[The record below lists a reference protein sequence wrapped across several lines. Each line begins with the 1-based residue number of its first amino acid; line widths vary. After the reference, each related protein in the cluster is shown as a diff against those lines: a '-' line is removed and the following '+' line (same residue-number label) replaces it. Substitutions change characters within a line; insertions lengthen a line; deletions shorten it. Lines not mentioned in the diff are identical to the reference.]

1 MSQSLA
7 KDFNFRSLLKFAF
20 PSIIMMIFMSLYSIV
35 DGFFIAQYVDSM
47 ALSAANI
54 VYPAVSIL
62 LAVGIMF
69 GTGGSAVVAA
79 KIGQRKQ
86 EEANRNF
93 SALTLTTLIIG
104 ILGAV
109 LGNLFCRQ
117 ICSLLGATPVLMDY
131 GTAYLR
137 TILFF
142 APVCLLQ
149 ALFQSFFVTAGRPG
163 LGLSLTVSA
172 GITNMLLDYLFV
184 VPLHLGVAGA
194 ALATGLGQCIPA
206 VAGILYFTFA
216 RKGLRFTRPEFSK
229 GLLSTSCFNG
239 SSEMV
244 SNLSAAVVTYLFNML
259 MLKFEGEIGVA
270 AITAILYGQFLFVA
284 LYLGYSIGV
293 APVFSFNYGSRNK
306 QRLIRLYR
314 ISIRFVVV
322 SSVIIALVAAFGS
335 PVISAVFMQK
345 GTYGFELTRHGGY
358 LFSIAYLFCGTNI
371 VASGIFTA
379 LSDGKTSALI
389 SFLRTFVFIVL
400 SALLLPLV
408 LGTNGVWL
416 SIPVAEFLTCRSCPA
431 ISEIQKSHRRQKQ
444 IDSQNPA
451 VQSPLLRLDYNPFR
465 SPFFPRAVPQC
476 NRCPHLHVAAAH
488 AAHAG
493 QQLFTLLTD
502 GKPPLVFL
510 LRRFIVR
517 RNSCN
522 IIIHILKKACL
533 VHLTKQAFFT
543 DPGISVHQT
552 PPEPNLFSS
561 QISSGFYGFPILRRY
576 EAHCMP
582 EW

>member
-79 KIGQRKQ
+79 KIGQGKQ

-137 TILFF
+137 TILSF

-314 ISIRFVVV
+314 ISIRFVVI

-408 LGTNGVWL
+408 LDTNGVWL
-416 SIPVAEFLTCRSCPA
+416 SIPVAEFLTLF
-431 ISEIQKSHRRQKQ
+431 ISVPIFQGSESRTGDKNKLIHKTPHRDPFFTGSAVRGF
-444 IDSQNPA
+444 SFATTFSPGSPA
-451 VQSPLLRLDYNPFR
+451 VQSLPASPR
-465 SPFFPRAVPQC
+465 SSRTCGTCRTAAFHIPYRWK
-476 NRCPHLHVAAAH
+476 AAARI
-488 AAHAG
+488 
-493 QQLFTLLTD
+493 
-502 GKPPLVFL
+502 PPP
-510 LRRFIVR
+510 
-517 RNSCN
+517 
-522 IIIHILKKACL
+522 
-533 VHLTKQAFFT
+533 AFYR
-543 DPGISVHQT
+543 
-552 PPEPNLFSS
+552 PPEFSQYNHTYS
-561 QISSGFYGFPILRRY
+561 EKSLPRPSHEAGIFYRSWYFRPSNSSGTESFFIPDIFWFLWFPYFTAI
-576 EAHCMP
+576 
-582 EW
+582 

>member
-79 KIGQRKQ
+79 KIGQGKQ

-131 GTAYLR
+131 GIAYLR
-137 TILFF
+137 TILSF

-172 GITNMLLDYLFV
+172 GITNMILDYLFV

-194 ALATGLGQCIPA
+194 A

-216 RKGLRFTRPEFSK
+216 RKDLRFTRPEFSK

-416 SIPVAEFLTCRSCPA
+416 SIPVAEFLT
-431 ISEIQKSHRRQKQ
+431 
-444 IDSQNPA
+444 
-451 VQSPLLRLDYNPFR
+451 
-465 SPFFPRAVPQC
+465 
-476 NRCPHLHVAAAH
+476 
-488 AAHAG
+488 
-493 QQLFTLLTD
+493 LF
-502 GKPPLVFL
+502 
-510 LRRFIVR
+510 
-517 RNSCN
+517 
-522 IIIHILKKACL
+522 
-533 VHLTKQAFFT
+533 
-543 DPGISVHQT
+543 ISV
-552 PPEPNLFSS
+552 PKLSRYFRDPKVAPETKTN
-561 QISSGFYGFPILRRY
+561 
-576 EAHCMP
+576 
-582 EW
+582 

>member
-7 KDFNFRSLLKFAF
+7 KDFNFHSLLKFAF

-79 KIGQRKQ
+79 KIGQEKQ

-137 TILFF
+137 TILSF

-322 SSVIIALVAAFGS
+322 SSVIIALVAAFG
-335 PVISAVFMQK
+335 
-345 GTYGFELTRHGGY
+345 FELTRHGGY

-416 SIPVAEFLTCRSCPA
+416 SIPVAEFLT
-431 ISEIQKSHRRQKQ
+431 
-444 IDSQNPA
+444 
-451 VQSPLLRLDYNPFR
+451 
-465 SPFFPRAVPQC
+465 
-476 NRCPHLHVAAAH
+476 
-488 AAHAG
+488 
-493 QQLFTLLTD
+493 LF
-502 GKPPLVFL
+502 
-510 LRRFIVR
+510 
-517 RNSCN
+517 
-522 IIIHILKKACL
+522 
-533 VHLTKQAFFT
+533 
-543 DPGISVHQT
+543 ISVPKLSRYFKDPKVATETQT
-552 PPEPNLFSS
+552 SPN
-561 QISSGFYGFPILRRY
+561 
-576 EAHCMP
+576 
-582 EW
+582 

>member
-79 KIGQRKQ
+79 KIGQGKQ

-149 ALFQSFFVTAGRPG
+149 ALFQSFFVTSGRPG

-194 ALATGLGQCIPA
+194 AL
-206 VAGILYFTFA
+206 AGILYFTFA

-416 SIPVAEFLTCRSCPA
+416 SIPVAEFLT
-431 ISEIQKSHRRQKQ
+431 
-444 IDSQNPA
+444 
-451 VQSPLLRLDYNPFR
+451 
-465 SPFFPRAVPQC
+465 
-476 NRCPHLHVAAAH
+476 
-488 AAHAG
+488 
-493 QQLFTLLTD
+493 LF
-502 GKPPLVFL
+502 
-510 LRRFIVR
+510 
-517 RNSCN
+517 
-522 IIIHILKKACL
+522 
-533 VHLTKQAFFT
+533 
-543 DPGISVHQT
+543 ISVPKLSRYFKDPKVAPETQT
-552 PPEPNLFSS
+552 SPN
-561 QISSGFYGFPILRRY
+561 
-576 EAHCMP
+576 
-582 EW
+582 

>member
-1 MSQSLA
+1 
-7 KDFNFRSLLKFAF
+7 
-20 PSIIMMIFMSLYSIV
+20 MI
-35 DGFFIAQYVDSM
+35 
-47 ALSAANI
+47 
-54 VYPAVSIL
+54 
-62 LAVGIMF
+62 
-69 GTGGSAVVAA
+69 
-79 KIGQRKQ
+79 
-86 EEANRNF
+86 
-93 SALTLTTLIIG
+93 
-104 ILGAV
+104 
-109 LGNLFCRQ
+109 
-117 ICSLLGATPVLMDY
+117 
-131 GTAYLR
+131 
-137 TILFF
+137 
-142 APVCLLQ
+142 
-149 ALFQSFFVTAGRPG
+149 
-163 LGLSLTVSA
+163 
-172 GITNMLLDYLFV
+172 LDYLFV

-194 ALATGLGQCIPA
+194 ALAPPA
-206 VAGILYFTFA
+206 LASVS
-216 RKGLRFTRPEFSK
+216 RPLPVFYTLPLPEKAFVSPGREFSK

-416 SIPVAEFLTCRSCPA
+416 SIPVAEFLT
-431 ISEIQKSHRRQKQ
+431 
-444 IDSQNPA
+444 
-451 VQSPLLRLDYNPFR
+451 
-465 SPFFPRAVPQC
+465 
-476 NRCPHLHVAAAH
+476 
-488 AAHAG
+488 
-493 QQLFTLLTD
+493 LF
-502 GKPPLVFL
+502 
-510 LRRFIVR
+510 
-517 RNSCN
+517 
-522 IIIHILKKACL
+522 
-533 VHLTKQAFFT
+533 
-543 DPGISVHQT
+543 ISVPKLSRYFKDPKVATETQT
-552 PPEPNLFSS
+552 SPN
-561 QISSGFYGFPILRRY
+561 
-576 EAHCMP
+576 
-582 EW
+582 

>member
-35 DGFFIAQYVDSM
+35 DGFFIAQDSLNNWQYRKDRV
-47 ALSAANI
+47 LSAANI

-79 KIGQRKQ
+79 KIGQGKQ

-137 TILFF
+137 TILSF

-244 SNLSAAVVTYLFNML
+244 SNLSTAVVTYLFNML
-259 MLKFEGEIGVA
+259 MLKLEGEIGVA

-322 SSVIIALVAAFGS
+322 SSVIIALAAAFGS

-416 SIPVAEFLTCRSCPA
+416 SIPVAEFLT
-431 ISEIQKSHRRQKQ
+431 
-444 IDSQNPA
+444 
-451 VQSPLLRLDYNPFR
+451 
-465 SPFFPRAVPQC
+465 
-476 NRCPHLHVAAAH
+476 
-488 AAHAG
+488 
-493 QQLFTLLTD
+493 LF
-502 GKPPLVFL
+502 
-510 LRRFIVR
+510 
-517 RNSCN
+517 
-522 IIIHILKKACL
+522 
-533 VHLTKQAFFT
+533 
-543 DPGISVHQT
+543 ISV
-552 PPEPNLFSS
+552 PKLSRYFRDPKVAPETEM
-561 QISSGFYGFPILRRY
+561 R
-576 EAHCMP
+576 
-582 EW
+582 